1 MRRGLKFSGLGYFF
15 LALTAIFNLM
25 SIIFDQL
32 VVQQENKI
40 RNYDQ
45 IVNEKRIEVNHFLYT
60 HKVFKEI
67 SFKIHFSASNLIEEI
82 NFLTRILNFLNSDLP
97 KKITQNEINTLK
109 KSYKKKLISNVDR
122 FNESITDL
130 QLIFYNIQEDKI
142 FLDFLEKKRP
152 PDTQFHPAY
161 ELMRYA
167 NKLEKLVSKRKK
179 SLEVAKK
186 YDDVGYNY
194 LSNYNFDAKTEAEQ
208 LRNYELYKEIY
219 ADLLQFNRLRWN
231 FESLSEDFKNEFDT
245 SFSEYFI
252 FLDNFAELNV
262 AKNYLI
268 LLSILFQI
276 IGLVALAS
284 LFRVLIVDNI

>member
-1 MRRGLKFSGLGYFF
+1 MRRGFKLSGLGYFF

-194 LSNYNFDAKTEAEQ
+194 LSNYNFDANTEAEQ

-252 FLDNFAELNV
+252 F
-262 AKNYLI
+262 
-268 LLSILFQI
+268 
-276 IGLVALAS
+276 
-284 LFRVLIVDNI
+284 

>member
-1 MRRGLKFSGLGYFF
+1 M
-15 LALTAIFNLM
+15 
-25 SIIFDQL
+25 
-32 VVQQENKI
+32 
-40 RNYDQ
+40 
-45 IVNEKRIEVNHFLYT
+45 
-60 HKVFKEI
+60 
-67 SFKIHFSASNLIEEI
+67 IEEI

-194 LSNYNFDAKTEAEQ
+194 LSNYNFDANTEAEQ

>member
-161 ELMRYA
+161 ELLRYA

-179 SLEVAKK
+179 SIEVAKK

-194 LSNYNFDAKTEAEQ
+194 LSNYNFDANTEAEQ

>member
-1 MRRGLKFSGLGYFF
+1 MRRGLKFSNLGYFF

-25 SIIFDQL
+25 SIVFDQL

-45 IVNEKRIEVNHFLYT
+45 IVNEKKIEVNHFLYT

-82 NFLTRILNFLNSDLP
+82 NFLTRALNYLNSDLP
-97 KKITQNEINTLK
+97 KKISKKEIIILK
-109 KSYKKKLISNVDR
+109 KTYKKKLINNVNR

-142 FLDFLEKKRP
+142 FLNFLEKKRP

-161 ELMRYA
+161 ELLRYA
-167 NKLEKLVSKRKK
+167 NRLEKLISKRKE
-179 SLEVAKK
+179 SVEIAKK

-194 LSNYNFDAKTEAEQ
+194 LSNYNFDAKTEKEQ
-208 LRNYELYKEIY
+208 LDNYELYKEIY
-219 ADLLQFNRLRWN
+219 TDMLQFNRLRYN
-231 FESLSEDFKNEFDT
+231 FESLSKDFKNEFDT

-252 FLDNFAELNV
+252 SLDNFAELNV
-262 AKNYLI
+262 RKNYLI

-276 IGLVALAS
+276 IGLVTLAS
-284 LFRVLIVDNI
+284 LFRVLIIDNI

>member
-194 LSNYNFDAKTEAEQ
+194 LSNYNFDANTEAEQ

-252 FLDNFAELNV
+252 FLDNFAELIV

>member
-167 NKLEKLVSKRKK
+167 NKLKKLVSKRKK

-194 LSNYNFDAKTEAEQ
+194 LSNYNFDANTEAEQ

>member
-1 MRRGLKFSGLGYFF
+1 
-15 LALTAIFNLM
+15 
-25 SIIFDQL
+25 
-32 VVQQENKI
+32 
-40 RNYDQ
+40 
-45 IVNEKRIEVNHFLYT
+45 
-60 HKVFKEI
+60 
-67 SFKIHFSASNLIEEI
+67 
-82 NFLTRILNFLNSDLP
+82 
-97 KKITQNEINTLK
+97 
-109 KSYKKKLISNVDR
+109 
-122 FNESITDL
+122 
-130 QLIFYNIQEDKI
+130 
-142 FLDFLEKKRP
+142 
-152 PDTQFHPAY
+152 
-161 ELMRYA
+161 MRYA
-167 NKLEKLVSKRKK
+167 NKLEKLVSKEKK

-194 LSNYNFDAKTEAEQ
+194 LSNYNFDANTEAEQ

>member
-109 KSYKKKLISNVDR
+109 KSYNKKLISNVDR

-194 LSNYNFDAKTEAEQ
+194 LSNYNFDANTEAEQ

>member
-1 MRRGLKFSGLGYFF
+1 MRRGFKLSGLGYFF

-82 NFLTRILNFLNSDLP
+82 NFLTRVLNYLNSDLQ
-97 KKITQNEINTLK
+97 KNITQSEINILRE
-109 KSYKKKLISNVDR
+109 SYKKKLINNVDR
-122 FNESITDL
+122 FNEAITDL

-161 ELMRYA
+161 ELLRYA
-167 NKLEKLVSKRKK
+167 NRLENLISKRKK
-179 SLEVAKK
+179 NIEIAKN

-194 LSNYNFDAKTEAEQ
+194 LNNYNFDAKTEKEQ
-208 LRNYELYKEIY
+208 LYNYELYKEIY
-219 ADLLQFNRLRWN
+219 ADMLQFNRLRWN
-231 FESLSEDFKNEFDT
+231 FESLSKDFKNEFDT

-262 AKNYLI
+262 LKNYLI

-276 IGLVALAS
+276 IGLVTLAS

>member
-97 KKITQNEINTLK
+97 KKSTQNEINTLK

-194 LSNYNFDAKTEAEQ
+194 LSNYNFDANTEAEQ